1 MLKLYNFP
9 MSTCS
14 QKVRIVLAEKGLE
27 WKDHRIES
35 GDHLKPEYLKLN
47 PNGVVPTLVHDGVPV
62 IDSSVICEYL
72 DEVFPVNSTT
82 PPDAMGR
89 AQMRAWLRYIE
100 EVPTPAVRYPSF
112 NRVLVRHMQNLSRE
126 AFASAAD
133 QRPLR
138 KHFYHRMGQT
148 GFPREDL
155 NAAFEELGNAY
166 RRVEQALE
174 TGGGPWVLG
183 AQFTL
188 VDVCLVPTFDR
199 MDDLGYA
206 DMWRRSL
213 PLVTAWWERI
223 KACPSY
229 QATYYKGARFSD
241 AYAQWMK
248 ESAASCQPPG

>member
-1 MLKLYNFP
+1 MLELYNFP

-47 PNGVVPTLVHDGVPV
+47 PNGVVPTLVHDGEPI

-72 DEVFPVNSTT
+72 DEVFSVNSTT
-82 PPDAMGR
+82 PPDALGR
-89 AQMRAWLRYIE
+89 ARMRAWLRYIE

-112 NRVLVRHMQNLSRE
+112 NRVLVRNLQNMSRE
-126 AFASAAD
+126 AFARAAD

-155 NAAFEELGNAY
+155 DAAFEELGNTW
-166 RRVEQALE
+166 RRVEQALA
-174 TGGGPWVLG
+174 TGGGPWILG

-206 DMWRRSL
+206 GMWQRSL
-213 PLVTAWWERI
+213 PLVTAWWARIRER
-223 KACPSY
+223 PSY
-229 QATYYKGARFSD
+229 RATYYKGARFSD
-241 AYAQWMK
+241 AYAQWMA
-248 ESAASCQPPG
+248 ESAPACQPRV